1 MVKAISDFEFYD
13 KVENSSGVV
22 VVDFSAVWCA
32 PCRMLEQVLDN
43 VSNNMT
49 GKVDFFKIDVDQ
61 SMNTA
66 DRYNI
71 ATIPTMIIF
80 KDGVL
85 VENLTGFMP
94 EQRIASIVRAYL

>member
-1 MVKAISDFEFYD
+1 MVKAINDFEFYD
-13 KVENSSGVV
+13 KVENSVGVV

-49 GKVDFFKIDVDQ
+49 GEVDFFKVDVDQ
-61 SMNTA
+61 SMNIA

-94 EQRIASIVRAYL
+94 EQRIARIVRAYL